1 MEIGKDKVYI
11 VAEAGINHNG
21 DYGKAKQLV
30 DIAIEAGC
38 NAVKFQTF
46 KKCGKI
52 PYDNISFKET
62 YWIKRY
68 CDNKGITFFSTPY
81 SLRAVDFLEA
91 SVPFYKIASAQIV
104 DHPFVKYIANKGKPI
119 IASTG
124 SYQNDRGLAPDDKV
138 EQFVSLVDRKNLV
151 LLHCVSIYPYDNF
164 ILKDFEHL
172 KKSYPDI
179 PIGFSSH
186 SKNIDYT
193 IEAVKNGACLVEHHI
208 TLDDNFEC
216 PDKFVSLNPEE
227 LYQLVK
233 RIREIE

>member
-1 MEIGKDKVYI
+1 MKLSEKVYI

-30 DIAIEAGC
+30 DIAVEAGC
-38 NAVKFQTF
+38 DAVKFQTF
-46 KKCGKI
+46 KKCEKI

-62 YWIKRY
+62 YWIAKY
-68 CDNKGITFFSTPY
+68 CKEKGITFFSTPY
-81 SLRAVDFLEA
+81 TRRAVDFLEA
-91 SVPFYKIASAQIV
+91 TVPFYKLASAQIV
-104 DHPFVKYIANKGKPI
+104 DHDFVKYVAYKNKPI

-124 SYQNDRGLAPDDKV
+124 SYKNDRGLATDQEV
-138 EQFVSLVDRKNLV
+138 EDFVNLVYRKNLM

-164 ILKDFEHL
+164 ILKDFLYL
-172 KKSYPDI
+172 KEKYPDI

-186 SKNIDYT
+186 SKNINHT
-193 IEAVKNGACLVEHHI
+193 FKAVDNGACLVEHHI

-216 PDKFVSLNPEE
+216 PDQKVSLNPEE

-233 RIREIE
+233 GIRDKE